1 VHVDLHGSSISWRF
15 SWLWLKWFLSAL
27 ILMVF
32 QDVLTKSIEVVLK
45 HWHFVY
51 YMMESAIH
59 PKRVRD
65 PVQERDAFCSG
76 LQVVVVQQESL
87 VERIVPPHTLVD
99 GECWRWS
106 FCHHLSSIPGSCQCC
121 GGLAVEDLTACASV
135 AMNSAAAFGV
145 AAAIAD
151 QGLRAR
157 NRLNQAD
164 EDESVHLGPL
174 NAIVHGTPTQSE
186 RWLER
191 FNGEWRG
198 DVTRI
203 FAEAAI

>member
-1 VHVDLHGSSISWRF
+1 MHVDLHGSSISWRF

-45 HWHFVY
+45 HWRVVY

-65 PVQERDAFCSG
+65 PVQEREAFCSG

-87 VERIVPPHTLVD
+87 VERIVLPHTLVD

-106 FCHHLSSIPGSCQCC
+106 FCHNLSSIPGSCQCC
-121 GGLAVEDLTACASV
+121 GGLAVEDLTACAS
-135 AMNSAAAFGV
+135 ASMNSAALFELV
-145 AAAIAD
+145 VAIAVVHVA
-151 QGLRAR
+151 QVQAKALRVVP
-157 NRLNQAD
+157 RLAF
-164 EDESVHLGPL
+164 PL
-174 NAIVHGTPTQSE
+174 AINPLATLSTIPVSAP
-186 RWLER
+186 LPIA
-191 FNGEWRG
+191 
-198 DVTRI
+198 TRRI
-203 FAEAAI
+203 RSHE